1 MSSARSMPIPSGQP
15 SSVVDALKSV
25 WVDFRRETAA
35 RHNTQAA
42 IKELSR
48 LDDAALAHGYLSQP
62 DRRCRPP
69 RQALSAEIF
78 EMSKRPGHPGLF
90 CFSSHDE
97 TVTLY
102 RAAASPADGAR

>member
-1 MSSARSMPIPSGQP
+1 MSSARSLPIPSSQP

-48 LDDAALAHGYLSQP
+48 LDDAALADMGIYRGQIEDVVL
-62 DRRCRPP
+62 RG
-69 RQALSAEIF
+69 
-78 EMSKRPGHPGLF
+78 KR
-90 CFSSHDE
+90 
-97 TVTLY
+97 
-102 RAAASPADGAR
+102 

>member
-48 LDDAALAHGYLSQP
+48 LDDAALADMGIYRSQIE
-62 DRRCRPP
+62 DVVLRG
-69 RQALSAEIF
+69 
-78 EMSKRPGHPGLF
+78 KR
-90 CFSSHDE
+90 
-97 TVTLY
+97 
-102 RAAASPADGAR
+102 